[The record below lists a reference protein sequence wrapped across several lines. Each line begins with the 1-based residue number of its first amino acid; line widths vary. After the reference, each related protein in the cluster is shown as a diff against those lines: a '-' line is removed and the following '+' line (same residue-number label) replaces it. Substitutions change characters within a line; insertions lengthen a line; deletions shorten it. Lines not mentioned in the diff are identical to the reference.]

1 MKLITQKAYN
11 GNLQHGFDKFR
22 KKLNNS
28 NVFRKAHN
36 TLSQINT
43 FALPLLSTGSLVQPQ
58 LAPIFGTAAA
68 TLKTFQMASGKLRKI
83 KL

>member
-1 MKLITQKAYN
+1 MKMKMHN

-22 KKLNNS
+22 KKINNS
-28 NVFRKAHN
+28 GIFRKAHN
-36 TLSQINT
+36 TLSQINS
-43 FALPLLSTGSLVQPQ
+43 FALPLLSTGSLVQPA
-58 LAPIFGTAAA
+58 LAPVFGTAAA